1 MNVSNFMFFSN
12 QDGNL
17 KGEIMEKVKEIWVRF
32 SDTETY
38 FEKEG
43 ELLSILANASGDCVV
58 KVYIEN
64 IRSCKELHDWSF
76 DKNSFFYLL
85 ILLVKKM

>member
-1 MNVSNFMFFSN
+1 MA
-12 QDGNL
+12 
-17 KGEIMEKVKEIWVRF
+17 KVKEVWVRF

-58 KVYIEN
+58 KTSYEKSSLN
-64 IRSCKELHDWSF
+64 
-76 DKNSFFYLL
+76 
-85 ILLVKKM
+85 